1 MVGNGVSRRV
11 GCNEA
16 HLDESWVTVGIA
28 LTTGA
33 IVAACAHNDASIFI
47 RQVFLPVIPSNGEC
61 AYTADVSQAS
71 ESTGMADVS
80 FPSLSTYSP
89 EVLVGNQIVPQAN
102 QQSLVAETSRVF
114 INGAITRITDLDGN
128 TSLLPMLER
137 MYQAGDLAAQAT
149 GRAIQAGTLAAPI
162 NPFSTVEATSIE
174 PGTGTSPSY
183 AVMSLTM
190 VDSATMNIL
199 RYYFTQALQ
208 LNGGAAFSTS
218 NPAPDVFQGRRYDAG
233 RGPCRIQRVRVRG
246 HLHLRRAR
254 VEPRHRPDERAR
266 ILPVPGDR
274 AVDGSGLRTGSGR
287 AYHRRRH
294 ERRPDVHRVGRRR
307 HRRQRHGQRHLAAL
321 DSRAREAIRPT
332 SHFEAR

>member
-1 MVGNGVSRRV
+1 MKRIWMKAG
-11 GCNEA
+11 
-16 HLDESWVTVGIA
+16 VTVGIA

-162 NPFSTVEATSIE
+162 NPFSTVEATSIQ

-218 NPAPDVFQGRRYDAG
+218 IQLLTYSKVEGTTQGGDPVESNEYEFAVTFTYGGLVSNLATDPTSALGYCLYPETVPSTAQACVPGQDAPIIVGAMNGVPMCIVSADAG
-233 RGPCRIQRVRVRG
+233 I
-246 HLHLRRAR
+246 
-254 VEPRHRPDERAR
+254 
-266 ILPVPGDR
+266 
-274 AVDGSGLRTGSGR
+274 VDSGTGN
-287 AYHRRRH
+287 
-294 ERRPDVHRVGRRR
+294 D
-307 HRRQRHGQRHLAAL
+307 
-321 DSRAREAIRPT
+321 I
-332 SHFEAR
+332 